1 MWASPRVRTSM
12 SAPDLRGNIEVKGRV
27 KGGGQECPPH
37 TFTVQK
43 QKATLIPERGL
54 HLMPATTYSP
64 AHFGLQYNRPC
75 GALPVDR
82 RADSLRLRSGQALLA
97 CSALTCRND
106 QRLVV
111 ID

>member
-54 HLMPATTYSP
+54 HLMPATREP
-64 AHFGLQYNRPC
+64 AAEVPSEARDLLFRF
-75 GALPVDR
+75 VV
-82 RADSLRLRSGQALLA
+82 RLTQ
-97 CSALTCRND
+97 TE
-106 QRLVV
+106 V
-111 ID
+111 